1 MLTRRFGR
9 TGLDMPVFSCGGM
22 RFQASWREHGQEIS
36 PDAQANLAATVQR
49 ALDLGVRHIETARGY
64 GTSERQ
70 LGMVLPEYDRDSY
83 ILQTKVAPHPDPA
96 VFAEHVEESFRRL
109 RVQRLDLLAL
119 HGVNTFEKLYW
130 AIRPGGCLHVARR
143 LVAQGRVGA
152 VGLSTHGSP
161 QMIEAAIA
169 HEADGGF
176 DYLNLHWYYID
187 QRNWSA
193 VRAAHE
199 RDLGVFI
206 ISPADKGGRLYD
218 PPDRL
223 VELCQPL
230 HPLVFNAAFCLSRPE
245 VHTLSIGAAAP
256 GDFDLALQALPVL
269 NGDGEQ
275 VRRIEQR
282 LDEALEQALGADVAA
297 RLQDSLPEWPDVPG
311 YINVRVILWLRAL
324 VLAFGLERFA
334 RERYNLLGNGG
345 DWFPG
350 NGAAALAEPAADTA
364 LVAAVAKTVAR
375 SPFAE
380 QIPQWLREA
389 HDLLGGAAV
398 ARLSQG

>member
-1 MLTRRFGR
+1 
-9 TGLDMPVFSCGGM
+9 MPVFSCGGM
-22 RFQASWREHGQEIS
+22 RFQASWRERGQEIS
-36 PDAQANLAATVQR
+36 PEAQSRLAATVDR
-49 ALDLGVRHIETARGY
+49 ALELGVRHIETARGY

-70 LGMVLPEYDRDSY
+70 LGMVLPQYDRDRY
-83 ILQTKVAPHPDPA
+83 ILQTKIAPHPDPA

-119 HGVNTFEKLYW
+119 HGVNTFEKLHW
-130 AIRPGGCLHVARR
+130 AIRPGGCLHAARR

-152 VGLSTHGSP
+152 VGLSTHGATP
-161 QMIEAAIA
+161 MIEAAIA

-176 DYLNLHWYYID
+176 DYVNLHWYYI
-187 QRNWSA
+187 QQHNWSA

-199 RDLGVFI
+199 RDMGVFI

-223 VELCQPL
+223 VELCRPL

-245 VHTLSIGAAAP
+245 VHTLSIGAAGP

-269 NGDGEQ
+269 DGDGQQ

-282 LDEALEQALGADVAA
+282 LDEAMRHALGAAVGD
-297 RLQDSLPEWPDVPG
+297 RLLDGLPEWFEMPG

-324 VLAFGLERFA
+324 VLAFGVELFA
-334 RERYNLLGNGG
+334 RGRYNLLGNGG

-350 NGAAALAEPAADTA
+350 NGAAALAGPDPDPA
-364 LVAAVAKTVAR
+364 LVAAVGKAVAA
-375 SPFAE
+375 SPFAD
-380 QIPQWLREA
+380 QIPHWLREA
-389 HDLLGGAAV
+389 HRMLGGAAV
-398 ARLSQG
+398 SRLSQG